1 MKKNISLIILAAV
14 FTITVGCFDPFYH
27 NPYFKVEESSL
38 NWLEIYYKQ
47 ISSKKLVRVRI
58 DGGGVIKI
66 REGTS
71 PLVGNEFAHNNK
83 DEKWEDIRDY
93 QLTISKDES
102 NRIFQELTNNGL
114 FLEQKKS
121 KESPEGAAIM
131 AFGNIH
137 NHTIYSTIYD
147 PDLYEHLN
155 ALVLMFYH
163 PKPKRRK

>member
-1 MKKNISLIILAAV
+1 MKKNIFLISLAAAFI
-14 FTITVGCFDPFYH
+14 FTSGCFDPFYN
-27 NPYFKVEESSL
+27 NPYFKVDESGL
-38 NWLEIYYKQ
+38 NWLEIYQKQ

-71 PLVGNEFAHNNK
+71 PLVGDEFANDNRN
-83 DEKWEDIRDY
+83 DKWEDIREY
-93 QLTISKDES
+93 QLTVSKEEA
-102 NRIFQELTNNGL
+102 NRIYQELINNGL

-121 KESPEGAAIM
+121 NDSPEGNVIM
-131 AFGNIH
+131 AFGNIQ

-155 ALVLMFYH
+155 AIVLMFYH
-163 PKPKRRK
+163 PKSKRN